1 MADRASSCEKN
12 SEFTIQEMVPVI
24 GRARQSERTLTESA
38 MQLDSPLQQDAEGE
52 PFSTDRG
59 HTGPLK
65 ICLISLHRLI
75 RARDPELGKD
85 PDTGV

>member
-1 MADRASSCEKN
+1 
-12 SEFTIQEMVPVI
+12 
-24 GRARQSERTLTESA
+24 